1 MELNKLKGDEKKQR
15 VLNERI
21 VDLEDEL
28 KKVTDQYNLQRE
40 RNKVIE
46 DEFRQSKSD
55 KKLLQSN
62 IEEGNSKIK

>member
-28 KKVTDQYNLQRE
+28 KKATDQYNLQRE

-46 DEFRQSKSD
+46 DQLRQSKSD

-62 IEEGNSKIK
+62 VEEGNSKIK

>member
-28 KKVTDQYNLQRE
+28 KKATDQYNLQRE

-46 DEFRQSKSD
+46 D
-55 KKLLQSN
+55 
-62 IEEGNSKIK
+62 